1 MPMTQ
6 QQQTNFK
13 RSLLTL
19 GAGTDLAAKVIKN
32 ISGNDISNS
41 INGEIVTLND
51 LRTLVQ
57 SRLKQKLD
65 KADHSGII

>member
-1 MPMTQ
+1 MPLTQ
-6 QQQTNFK
+6 QQQTSFR

-19 GAGTDLAAKVIKN
+19 GAGTDLAARVIKN
-32 ISGNDISNS
+32 IVGNDIGNS
-41 INGEIVTLND
+41 INGEIVSLND